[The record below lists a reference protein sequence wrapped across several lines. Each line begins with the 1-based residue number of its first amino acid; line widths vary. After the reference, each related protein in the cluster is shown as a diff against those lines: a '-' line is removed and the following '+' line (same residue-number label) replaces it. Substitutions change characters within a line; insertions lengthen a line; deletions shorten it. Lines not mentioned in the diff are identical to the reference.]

1 MVTTHFPLI
10 DLQNSKENQERQRKI
25 QNLIEAQERQNRRIE
40 LRDKSNRSKLSGK
53 IDRKMEIVELPAR
66 RRECAGNSGANDRLA
81 NGHHRRGDGRERL
94 GLPSLCSGAPW
105 LLLPQT
111 KFKQKKKKIS
121 KNSFSWICFF
131 LYLSLSL
138 SSSLSFSLYF
148 LFFGGFF
155 DERVVFGARS
165 EALREGSGLISDG
178 GESIL
183 DRPIWEPVWL
193 FWSMRAIFF
202 PIKR

>member
-105 LLLPQT
+105 LLLPQN
-111 KFKQKKKKIS
+111 KFKQKKKDFK
-121 KNSFSWICFF
+121 KLFF
-131 LYLSLSL
+131 LDLFLSLSL
-138 SSSLSFSLYF
+138 SFSL
-148 LFFGGFF
+148 
-155 DERVVFGARS
+155 
-165 EALREGSGLISDG
+165 
-178 GESIL
+178 
-183 DRPIWEPVWL
+183 
-193 FWSMRAIFF
+193 
-202 PIKR
+202 